1 VEHPTPSTL
10 RFTQK
15 VTKRCRMSS
24 GTRTVSRQR
33 RVGVTLQTSQQI
45 LLLTNLGNQRQ
56 HLVELLSFLQTY
68 HDFLRTNLL
77 TLSAVAPIEFCPQLL
92 RLTVRVTLRTTRLRK
107 TQPNLHK
114 KVGIPPR
121 WR

>member
-33 RVGVTLQTSQQI
+33 RVREDRQERLIVGVTLQISQQI
-45 LLLTNLGNQRQ
+45 LLLINLGNQLQ
-56 HLVELLSFLQTY
+56 HLELLLNLRQMY
-68 HDFLRTNLL
+68 HGFLRTNLL
-77 TLSAVAPIEFCPQLL
+77 RWSAAVPIEFYH
-92 RLTVRVTLRTTRLRK
+92 R
-107 TQPNLHK
+107 
-114 KVGIPPR
+114 
-121 WR
+121 